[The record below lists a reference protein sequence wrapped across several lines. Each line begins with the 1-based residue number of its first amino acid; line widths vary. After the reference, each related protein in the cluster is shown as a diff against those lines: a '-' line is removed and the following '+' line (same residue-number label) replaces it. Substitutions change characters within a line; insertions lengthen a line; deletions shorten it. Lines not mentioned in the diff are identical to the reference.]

1 MRKMVFLPMFLA
13 LVVAD
18 FSAFGAT
25 NRRVVNTGENANTS
39 SAPVARAATSRSA
52 VRNAVSST
60 QPSSVT
66 AVRSAQ
72 RQAITPTVQPTVAN
86 GARSAVARAGTTQKV
101 INLGTKVQSATENTV
116 VSQECQDAYYGC
128 MDAFCMLDNTSGGRC
143 QCSDRNKDLDLVLE
157 EIMKLDEQSLAMATE
172 GVERLQMGENAD
184 AIMARVKA
192 ATDKVTTPDQKSG
205 YVTPGTTNGKTV
217 RTLDLSAWR
226 SGSLFDED
234 DGLFDTSA
242 FESMESTLADKT
254 GDALQ
259 SAAAKICVE
268 RIPTQ
273 CKASGSFLQLTYAQ
287 KIKSDCTA
295 YENSLKQQRSQS
307 AEKLQ
312 TAQKALRDAA
322 LEMYQNENKYDLGE
336 CVVRFKQCMQTTGEC
351 GEDYSGCVAD
361 TAILDS
367 LYNRRSG
374 NIATTTI
381 KTGAT
386 SVKISSATYDILNT
400 KKIMCESVTKQCVN
414 ANKKDAVWNQVIKDL
429 APVVYTAE
437 YNAAS
442 NNRMNCIN
450 TVVKCVQTACGSK
463 WDDNTDNFDACLSDP
478 KSINNYC
485 KLEFNRCGDTASQ
498 GNVENY
504 VMAKLAA
511 MKVDK
516 CTTDVRECLL
526 SEDRCGPDYSG
537 CVGLDTDSIVD
548 LCPEDK
554 LLSCQDR
561 SDGKDVRDY
570 IAQIAQG
577 IALNIDNKFA
587 VACQNAVDAAYA
599 RECGAE
605 MDDEESDSACP
616 NLVLSNNNVKGSMK
630 WEYCQESTNG
640 KCYPDLSYFSDA
652 EIESKTDM
660 IIPKITGDMSELSE
674 IKFQSDGS
682 CDGQTDVYFCLKNG
696 ATPGDN
702 LEKLLADINRD
713 YSLIINRIAS
723 DRTVTNCREGRTLQ
737 GIGGTTRKNGGGTAD
752 DAKKLGRSEG
762 RFENILSSAEN
773 NISAQILNAV
783 LTDYYS
789 EISALRD
796 SGQADKMRS
805 VITKRR
811 QQIVADRLFR
821 ELLQGTKN
829 VCSLNEEEFSSLMS
843 NAELKRQLKQV
854 QDEEN
859 QKNCASKDYNY
870 QANFGTSGFF
880 PSWFRSL
887 FGGQDSKNKLVTTA
901 SSSQYLADTSE
912 CKITLTTYS
921 CKQTR
926 IINRNVCKK
935 WDTENPTV
943 SVKKLQM
950 PEWNTPQRSVFC
962 QNTTVANN
970 SGGDSG
976 IALDPSV
983 KPTDLY
989 PANHA
994 AALSM
999 YNNNQWNSQDWSAK
1013 IGDVTLTGIGRCGDK
1028 SGANYA
1034 IAESGWEPPVP
1045 RIGAGFGNGDHCW
1058 CKITSPVNQTRWVSS
1073 SKLSGIQ
1080 ASCST
1085 FCGWFCADA
1094 MNVFEEFR
1102 KNMYTAA
1109 GILKK

>member
-1 MRKMVFLPMFLA
+1 MRKMVFLPVFLA

-25 NRRVVNTGENANTS
+25 NRRGANTGENANTS

-52 VRNAVSST
+52 VRATPTTQNVS
-60 QPSSVT
+60 

-72 RQAITPTVQPTVAN
+72 RQVITPTVQPTAAN

-184 AIMARVKA
+184 AIMARAKA
-192 ATDKVTTPDQKSG
+192 AADSVSVSDKKTDSVSG
-205 YVTPGTTNGKTV
+205 GKTV

-226 SGSLFDED
+226 NGSLFDD
-234 DGLFDTSA
+234 DDMFDTSA
-242 FESMESTLADKT
+242 FESVEATLADKT

-374 NIATTTI
+374 NMPATTTI

-386 SVKISSATYDILNT
+386 SIKISSATYDILNT

-478 KSINNYC
+478 NSIDNYC
-485 KLEFNRCGDTASQ
+485 KLEFNRCGDGTLNADSST
-498 GNVENY
+498 GTIGSVRSY

-526 SEDRCGPDYSG
+526 SEDRCGADYSG

-587 VACQNAVDAAYA
+587 VACQNAVDAAFE
-599 RECGAE
+599 RVCG
-605 MDDEESDSACP
+605 DDTESGLCP
-616 NLVLSNNNVKGSMK
+616 GLTLAQNEIAGSMK
-630 WEYCQESTNG
+630 WQYCGKKDSDTTETCSDDLLVFSNDDIENSRVTPKIVGQWDYLNQIDFDENG
-640 KCYPDLSYFSDA
+640 QCDSSNTTGNSYFCVKSDA
-652 EIESKTDM
+652 QTDAQTSDVFNKVLNAMNSDYAKTANQIESDPTVYKCMNGHTVQTVSKKGTRDENTT
-660 IIPKITGDMSELSE
+660 IG
-674 IKFQSDGS
+674 SDSGR
-682 CDGQTDVYFCLKNG
+682 F
-696 ATPGDN
+696 DN
-702 LEKLLADINRD
+702 LMA
-713 YSLIINRIAS
+713 SASAIIS
-723 DRTVTNCREGRTLQ
+723 D
-737 GIGGTTRKNGGGTAD
+737 
-752 DAKKLGRSEG
+752 S
-762 RFENILSSAEN
+762 
-773 NISAQILNAV
+773 ILNAV
-783 LTDYYS
+783 RSEYYD
-789 EISALRD
+789 ELNKVRD
-796 SGQADKMRS
+796 SGKGDEMRN
-805 VITKRR
+805 VISEKR
-811 QQIVADRLFR
+811 QKILAAKLSQTLMKGKDLCALEPD
-821 ELLQGTKN
+821 
-829 VCSLNEEEFSSLMS
+829 EFATLMS
-843 NAELKRQLKQV
+843 NDDLINQMKQS
-854 QDEEN
+854 QDDQNRNDCKEKYKE
-859 QKNCASKDYNY
+859 QPVDFSVGSGWFGAFW
-870 QANFGTSGFF
+870 ANIFGTGNSKKDELVRYG
-880 PSWFRSL
+880 SDT
-887 FGGQDSKNKLVTTA
+887 GKYNDSTNECVVVIKEYHCEKVRFINK
-901 SSSQYLADTSE
+901 
-912 CKITLTTYS
+912 K
-921 CKQTR
+921 R
-926 IINRNVCKK
+926 CKK
-935 WDTENPTV
+935 WSNTPVV
-943 SVKKLQM
+943 SEKRIKM
-950 PEWNTPQRSVFC
+950 PEWNTPNSNRFC
-962 QNTTVANN
+962 N
-970 SGGDSG
+970 D
-976 IALDPSV
+976 
-983 KPTDLY
+983 
-989 PANHA
+989 
-994 AALSM
+994 
-999 YNNNQWNSQDWSAK
+999 
-1013 IGDVTLTGIGRCGDK
+1013 
-1028 SGANYA
+1028 
-1034 IAESGWEPPVP
+1034 
-1045 RIGAGFGNGDHCW
+1045 
-1058 CKITSPVNQTRWVSS
+1058 
-1073 SKLSGIQ
+1073 
-1080 ASCST
+1080 
-1085 FCGWFCADA
+1085 
-1094 MNVFEEFR
+1094 
-1102 KNMYTAA
+1102 
-1109 GILKK
+1109 